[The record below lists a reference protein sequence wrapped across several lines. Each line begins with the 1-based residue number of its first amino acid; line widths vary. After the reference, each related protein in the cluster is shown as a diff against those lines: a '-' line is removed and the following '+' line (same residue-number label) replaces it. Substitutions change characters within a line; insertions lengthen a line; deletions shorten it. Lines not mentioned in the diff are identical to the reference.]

1 MINTI
6 KATINLT
13 NVCLDEVDLGNGVI
27 YRGDD
32 LATSLEIK
40 APINANAYVLL
51 ACITPNGRNLGPF
64 NADDTTSSSTAT
76 TYEFLLTKENGYN
89 FAVGRTELIVYYCVV
104 NTNSSISKKAIGS
117 ICVDV
122 KKGVSVDDEATF
134 IIGDTTDADAV
145 LTDLNTKMDN
155 LINQVAS
162 YSTQLS
168 NKLDK
173 VSGIVTLNNTGTLF
187 TSRVEQGTDYSVQN
201 QGKSGIANRIDSST
215 AANADARTAT
225 TTTQTISSKTTS
237 YSTEQQQTANYIRL
251 TATDGTNTNVLAI
264 APQSVNINGVDVVV
278 EDNLTAEATAR
289 QGADTA
295 LQNQINQL
303 GLDLTAESTARS
315 NTDTSLQSQIDA
327 INAAQNLADIVADLT
342 ALNNY
347 DTSVLEANDKVEVL
361 SDSNHDYSATVYN
374 WTGSAW
380 QYIGKYGD
388 SYSKAES
395 DAKYVNLT
403 GTQTISGSKTFTNN
417 TFWAIEDSS
426 NQRAQINIS
435 ANYLDITYYADSSLD
450 NYVSKTINATN
461 LYDKSYIVNHTNGT
475 NTRREQYSNLIV
487 DELNFNDGSYSNLW
501 FSNQGVY
508 SIYKKSSSNENYQCY
523 GGIYNYPY
531 FTFKGT
537 NTSAGNP
544 YDVNG
549 IFQLNYNGFWAYIED
564 NDTDNY
570 GSLRVC
576 KNWITLKAGNDDDS
590 TNDKTLE
597 LSMTNGLT
605 LNGNTIIDTAN
616 ASTELFM
623 TDAEMDTLI
632 GEVFN

>member
-32 LATSLEIK
+32 LATTLEIK

-64 NADDTTSSSTAT
+64 NADNTSSTSTTT

-134 IIGDTTDADAV
+134 ILGDTTDADAV
-145 LTDLNTKMDN
+145 LTDLNSKMDN

-162 YSTQLS
+162 VSTQLS
-168 NKLDK
+168 NKLDRVK
-173 VSGIVTLNNTGTLF
+173 NTVILANTGTLF
-187 TSRVEQGTDYSVQN
+187 TSIVESGTDSTIQS
-201 QGKSGIANRIDSST
+201 QGRNGISSTIDSSV
-215 AANADARTAT
+215 ANNNEYNTSQT
-225 TTTQTISSKTTS
+225 TTHTFTDKHSSN
-237 YSTEQQQTANYIRL
+237 STEQKQTANYTTIK
-251 TATDGTNTNVLAI
+251 ATDGTNTKTLAI
-264 APQSVNINGVDVVV
+264 TPQSVNINGKDVVV
-278 EDNLTAEATAR
+278 EDELTAEATAR
-289 QGADTA
+289 QGADTS

-303 GLDLTAESTARS
+303 GLDLDAEENARS
-315 NTDTSLQSQIDA
+315 LTDTSLQSQIDA

-361 SDSNHDYSATVYN
+361 SDSDHDYSATVYN

-417 TFWAIEDSS
+417 TFWNLGNS
-426 NQRAQINIS
+426 NTIQFGADAYKFYRGQSYDDMRNFSRDIYVKHQYDDGYSRQI
-435 ANYLDITYYADSSLD
+435 
-450 NYVSKTINATN
+450 
-461 LYDKSYIVNHTNGT
+461 
-475 NTRREQYSNLIV
+475 
-487 DELNFNDGSYSNLW
+487 LN
-501 FSNQGVY
+501 NQGVY
-508 SIYKKSSSNENYQCY
+508 SYFDRTDEATQYLPKIHVSSTF
-523 GGIYNYPY
+523 GLFNYPY
-531 FTFKGT
+531 ATFY
-537 NTSAGNP
+537 
-544 YDVNG
+544 YDENDVELMSG
-549 IFQLNYNGFWAYIED
+549 LVRLNQNGFYAKVD
-564 NDTDNY
+564 NEVNDDY
-570 GSLRVC
+570 SSLRVA
-576 KNWITLKAGNDDDS
+576 KNGITLKAGNEDDS
-590 TNDKTLE
+590 TNDKKLE

-605 LNGNTIIDTAN
+605 LNGNKIIDTAN